1 MAIIGY
7 VRVST
12 EEQNTDR
19 QTDALQDCQKVFIDR
34 MSGSKRNRP
43 ELDRML
49 EYVREGDVVEVE
61 SLSRLARSTKDLLS
75 IVETLREKGVDLVSL
90 KESIDTTTP
99 QGRFTLT
106 LFGALAE
113 LERETLLQRQR
124 EGIDAAKARGKH
136 LGRPRY
142 QIPSNFE
149 DVVKQW
155 RNEEIT
161 AVEAYTNLGMS
172 KATFYRAV
180 KKHYPARV

>member
-1 MAIIGY
+1 MATIGY

-19 QTDALQDCQKVFIDR
+19 QTDALSDCERVFIDR

-124 EGIDAAKARGKH
+124 EGIESAKARGKH
-136 LGRPRY
+136 LGRPKY
-142 QIPSNFE
+142 QIPEGFH
-149 DVVKQW
+149 DTVRRW
-155 RNEEIT
+155 RNEELS
-161 AVEAYTNLGMS
+161 AVEAFTSLGMS

-180 KKHYPARV
+180 KEHDPAPV